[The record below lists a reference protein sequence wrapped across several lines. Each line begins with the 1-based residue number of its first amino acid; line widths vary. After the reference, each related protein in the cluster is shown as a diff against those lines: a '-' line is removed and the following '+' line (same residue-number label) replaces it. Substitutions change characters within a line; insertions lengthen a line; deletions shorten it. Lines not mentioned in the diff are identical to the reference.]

1 MVRSAFTQL
10 TTTDTKLIQRIVR
23 RVYIKHIPAGRK
35 EQNPT
40 REDLFHYG
48 VIGLLEAQR
57 NFTPDLGAKW
67 ETFAAYRIEGSIIDN
82 LRKAPLI
89 RLPQAVQKRVQE
101 LNRAMAGLEHDNEP
115 ISTEL
120 LADKLG
126 WTSAEVEKTR
136 ALKPTLV
143 TAVDDNQHS
152 DEHQPQAQAVLV
164 EKSPE
169 SSPQANLLRR
179 ELAELLEHCL
189 EMLPEVRDRIIVKAR
204 QLEDITL
211 KELADSFSCSLES
224 IRKREQVA
232 LIQLKECLQRH
243 DITEI

>member
-1 MVRSAFTQL
+1 MAPSAFTQL

-23 RVYIKHIPAGRK
+23 RVYIKHTPAGRN
-35 EQNPT
+35 EQGPT

-67 ETFAAYRIEGSIIDN
+67 ETFAAYRIEGAIIDN

-89 RLPQAVQKRVQE
+89 RLPQEAQKRVQE
-101 LNRAMAGLEHDNEP
+101 LNRAVAGLEHDNEP
-115 ISTEL
+115 VSTES

-136 ALKPTLV
+136 TLKPTLV
-143 TAVDDNQHS
+143 TALDDNQPS
-152 DEHQPQAQAVLV
+152 DERQQAQAVLV

-169 SSPQANLLRR
+169 SSPQTNLLRR

-211 KELADSFSCSLES
+211 RELAESFNCSLES
-224 IRKREQVA
+224 IRKREQIA
-232 LIQLKECLQRH
+232 LIQLRECLQRH